1 MFLCATQP
9 TYLHLNIWKK
19 CRKTIYSKDVKIPRE
34 LAPVRRTGK
43 AVSPIDFRD
52 RFHRPIFRFLASTYK
67 LSVYGHKFSA
77 LVCFPGMG
85 TSSKKVKKRKRRPNA
100 GGSTSGGELAV
111 QIVKSD
117 QNVRAR
123 AISPRLIN
131 FLVVK
136 NIKFKI
142 YTLSDV

>member
-85 TSSKKVKKRKRRPNA
+85 TSSKKVKKKKKAAERWWINKRRWV
-100 GGSTSGGELAV
+100 GSADC
-111 QIVKSD
+111 QIRSE
-117 QNVRAR
+117 R
-123 AISPRLIN
+123 PREGDFPSFN
-131 FLVVK
+131 
-136 NIKFKI
+136 
-142 YTLSDV
+142 